1 MNPLGCRAAQEL
13 ILVREGE
20 GGHLP
25 TGKTSLLPVERE
37 EDSEGDWANAVLNG
51 RSHSVT
57 L

>member
-1 MNPLGCRAAQEL
+1 MGTYPR
-13 ILVREGE
+13 
-20 GGHLP
+20 
-25 TGKTSLLPVERE
+25 GKTSLLPVERE